1 MSCTINLYNFT
12 KAMFDTQISY
22 SALRA
27 DLASYL
33 EKAAQ
38 DNKIILVTRQN
49 AANAV
54 VLSEREYT
62 SLVETVHLM
71 RSPTN
76 ARRLSQALEWSEK
89 DQGEFQSI
97 EELRKEVERESQ
109 AAEPEKRAC

>member
-1 MSCTINLYNFT
+1 MGCTISLYNN
-12 KAMFDTQISY
+12 KKMMFDTQISY

-27 DLASYL
+27 DLASCL

-54 VLSEREYT
+54 MLSEREYT

-71 RSPTN
+71 RSPAN
-76 ARRLSQALEWSEK
+76 ARRLAQALEWSEK
-89 DQGEFQSI
+89 DQGEFQSLK
-97 EELRKEVERESQ
+97 ELREEVERESQ
-109 AAEPEKRAC
+109 AAEPEKRAS